1 MSRPLARSALII
13 GLGNVGSRVLGLLR
27 ELVIAALFGA
37 TAPTDAFRVAF
48 RVPLALY
55 DLFIGGMISAALVP
69 VFSGLTGD
77 RALLT
82 RLISALLTLIV
93 LVLLLVVALLLL
105 AAPWLMPLLAAGY
118 PPEVQQ
124 LSVDLVR
131 VLMPSLI
138 FMGLSGVLT
147 ALLYAQERFQLPAV
161 AIMAYNAGMVVAA
174 LLLHQ
179 VFGIASLAIGVLAG
193 AAFQVVLQSP
203 GLRGLPL
210 RPSIDFSDPAVRQVF
225 RLYFPVALGLV
236 VSAAGIAID
245 TNLASRTGAGNLAAM
260 GFATTLVQFPLGL
273 VATGVSAA
281 VLPSL
286 SRSFQAATPG
296 HDAGV
301 IADPAGYRAALGLG
315 LRLVVVTI
323 LPAAVG
329 LTLLREGVIRLLFQ
343 RGAFDALAAQRTSSA
358 FLAYAPGLPAA
369 AVDQVLVYGF
379 YARKQTLQPVLVGV
393 VAVGVYLA
401 VGLALLQPLGMPG
414 LALANS
420 AQWTVHMLIMALLTY
435 RSLTGLSGIG
445 LWPTIARTV
454 AATAALAGALTVA
467 AALLPSATGSD
478 ALTASAV
485 VVALVIIGAAVYLA
499 ALALVGREELRLLA
513 SAFRRT
519 PPAP

>member
-286 SRSFQAATPG
+286 SRSFQRVSLASHSAS
-296 HDAGV
+296 
-301 IADPAGYRAALGLG
+301 RFALSHCSWSDCRTG
-315 LRLVVVTI
+315 
-323 LPAAVG
+323 
-329 LTLLREGVIRLLFQ
+329 Q
-343 RGAFDALAAQRTSSA
+343 RSVDRSSSA
-358 FLAYAPGLPAA
+358 AFSPFDRFWYSAISQRPARMSSAKAVSAA
-369 AVDQVLVYGF
+369 ADCCRF
-379 YARKQTLQPVLVGV
+379 
-393 VAVGVYLA
+393 
-401 VGLALLQPLGMPG
+401 
-414 LALANS
+414 
-420 AQWTVHMLIMALLTY
+420 
-435 RSLTGLSGIG
+435 
-445 LWPTIARTV
+445 
-454 AATAALAGALTVA
+454 
-467 AALLPSATGSD
+467 
-478 ALTASAV
+478 ASM
-485 VVALVIIGAAVYLA
+485 
-499 ALALVGREELRLLA
+499 
-513 SAFRRT
+513 
-519 PPAP
+519 